1 MGMVHL
7 CVGNF
12 EEALQAFEKAVQ
24 SRVSSFSQKHSLVA
38 VRRLFSISSLPVVAL
53 FGRFSFCCLDL

>member
-53 FGRFSFCCLDL
+53 IW